1 MALFYQIYPS
11 QTHYHFPH
19 PALDQHFL
27 VYYMPTRQSAQGY
40 NLPLQAD
47 ASYAVS
53 APPNHQVP
61 PPYGLITAP
70 QAVQSTTNTEAPAGV
85 YRS

>member
-1 MALFYQIYPS
+1 
-11 QTHYHFPH
+11 
-19 PALDQHFL
+19 
-27 VYYMPTRQSAQGY
+27 MPTRQSAQGY

-61 PPYGLITAP
+61 PPYCLIAAP

>member
-1 MALFYQIYPS
+1 
-11 QTHYHFPH
+11 
-19 PALDQHFL
+19 
-27 VYYMPTRQSAQGY
+27 MPTRQSAQGY

-47 ASYAVS
+47 TSYAVS

-61 PPYGLITAP
+61 PPYGLITAL
-70 QAVQSTTNTEAPAGV
+70 QTVQSTTNTEAPTGV